1 MGNRAIHRLTAL
13 AVTRLK
19 KPGMYADGGCL
30 YLQVRGPTSKSW
42 VFRYRFEGRERE
54 LGLGSLLNVSLS
66 EAREKAAAARKQ
78 KFNGIDPL
86 ELKHEERSSRKAAER
101 RLQVPSFDKAVTEF
115 LRTQKSA
122 WKNVKHEQQW
132 SNTLRSYASPHFG
145 DWPVCDVDRR
155 AVIAAIEP
163 IWSTKPETA
172 GRVRGR
178 IEAILDWATVMEF
191 RSGDNPA
198 RWKGNLDKVL
208 PARGRVARVK
218 HHAALPY
225 TQAPAFVSKLAQRA
239 ETAAKALHFTILTAA
254 RTSEILG
261 LRWSEI
267 DLKKATWTVPP
278 ERMKAG
284 REHRVPL
291 CSAATQLLSNL
302 QPDDATDLVFPSPA
316 SDRPLSLNAMAAVLK
331 RMEQHDITVHGF
343 RSSFRDWAAE
353 QTVTANEVVEAALAH
368 TIGNKVEAA
377 YRRGDLFEKRKVLM
391 DQWASFLAEKNDND

>member
-1 MGNRAIHRLTAL
+1 
-13 AVTRLK
+13 
-19 KPGMYADGGCL
+19 MYADGGCL

-54 LGLGSLLNVSLS
+54 LGLGSLLTVSLS
-66 EAREKAAAARKQ
+66 EAREKAAVARKQ
-78 KFNGIDPL
+78 KSNGIDPL

-101 RLQVPSFDKAVTEF
+101 RLQVPSFDEAVTAF
-115 LRTQKSA
+115 LRTQKAA

-132 SNTLRSYASPHFG
+132 SNTLRDYASPHFG

-155 AVIAAIEP
+155 AVIAALEP

-178 IEAILDWATVMEF
+178 IEAVLDWATVMEF

-225 TQAPAFVSKLAQRA
+225 VQAPAFVSKLAQRD
-239 ETAAKALHFTILTAA
+239 ETAAQALHFTILTAA

-267 DLKKATWTVPP
+267 DLKTATWTVPP

-291 CSAATQLLSNL
+291 CTAATELLSSLRPEHANG
-302 QPDDATDLVFPSPA
+302 LVFPSPA

-353 QTVTANEVVEAALAH
+353 QTETANEVVEAALAH
-368 TIGNKVEAA
+368 TIANKVEAA
-377 YRRGDLFEKRKVLM
+377 YRRGDLFEKRRVLM
-391 DQWASFLAEKNDND
+391 DAWCTYLSAPKRRGAE